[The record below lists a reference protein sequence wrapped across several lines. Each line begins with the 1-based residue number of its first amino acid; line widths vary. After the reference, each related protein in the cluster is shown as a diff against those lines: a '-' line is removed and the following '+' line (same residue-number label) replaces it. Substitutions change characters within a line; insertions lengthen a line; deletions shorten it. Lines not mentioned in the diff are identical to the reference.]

1 MRGGETVKLT
11 LARLK
16 RKVRQTV
23 WRMTH
28 GIAAYL
34 VVITAYLFVAVT
46 LGIFLRQRALY
57 REVEQW
63 PSVPAHAVR
72 DMPVSRFP
80 SLASNDPGFAT
91 PVHYVY
97 TVNGEAHPRCRAT
110 PDSDSGNRYFGE
122 NPRAYYHP
130 QHPETAVL
138 FPIPYQGTGLMIAL
152 TCGAVV
158 VAGHAGFRILRRM

>member
-1 MRGGETVKLT
+1 MKLT
-11 LARLK
+11 FTRLK
-16 RKVRQTV
+16 RKIRLMV

-28 GIAAYL
+28 GIAAYVA
-34 VVITAYLFVAVT
+34 VVAAYLFVAIMAGVY
-46 LGIFLRQRALY
+46 LQQRALY
-57 REVEQW
+57 RDVEQW

-72 DMPVSRFP
+72 KMSVSRFP
-80 SLASNDPGFAT
+80 SLVSNNPGFAT

-97 TVNGEAHPRCRAT
+97 TVNGAAHPRCRAT

-130 QHPETAVL
+130 QHPEIAVL
-138 FPIPYQGTGLMIAL
+138 FPVPYQGTALIIAL

-158 VAGHAGFRILRRM
+158 VVAHLCLRVVRKA